1 VGELNASLP
10 GDDVFLPDDCLPD
23 DVGPHEPGLDQLLG
37 LLTAG
42 PAPGELAGES
52 AALAMFLASRPPAAG
67 VPSRPRAAGVE
78 RWRASRQ
85 RRGLARWLAAG
96 VTVALTGGFAAAAY
110 AEALP
115 APVQHVAYRML
126 GFVGVPDVHHGPP
139 SAGSHHVRPAPT
151 GRVSPVSGSP
161 VRSSP
166 PSSASPPSSTAT
178 PRPSPS
184 TSAGAALVTASV
196 TVAHSRI
203 VAGQGVVLVG
213 QLANH
218 GRAMRYARLSL
229 FERTAGEPAWH
240 LARVA
245 TTGADGRAVLT
256 VLDLTTN
263 ALFRLSGPD
272 GARSRPVLVIV
283 VPPVSVSV
291 SSGPRGQL
299 ATLTASSPLAARGDV
314 VVLQRWTGGRW
325 LSVRARR
332 LDGAG
337 RAPFL
342 VRSRARRRAYRV
354 VLLATAAH
362 GRSVSDPLTVAAP

>member
-1 VGELNASLP
+1 
-10 GDDVFLPDDCLPD
+10 
-23 DVGPHEPGLDQLLG
+23 
-37 LLTAG
+37 
-42 PAPGELAGES
+42 
-52 AALAMFLASRPPAAG
+52 
-67 VPSRPRAAGVE
+67 
-78 RWRASRQ
+78 
-85 RRGLARWLAAG
+85 
-96 VTVALTGGFAAAAY
+96 
-110 AEALP
+110 
-115 APVQHVAYRML
+115 
-126 GFVGVPDVHHGPP
+126 
-139 SAGSHHVRPAPT
+139 
-151 GRVSPVSGSP
+151 
-161 VRSSP
+161 
-166 PSSASPPSSTAT
+166 
-178 PRPSPS
+178 
-184 TSAGAALVTASV
+184 VTASV

-229 FERTAGEPAWH
+229 FERTAGQPAWH

-256 VLDLTTN
+256 VPDLIMN

-291 SSGPRGQL
+291 SSGPRRQL
-299 ATLTASSPLAARGDV
+299 ATLTASSPLAATGDV

-332 LDGAG
+332 LDSAE

-362 GRSVSDPLTVAAP
+362 GRSVSDPLTVTAP